1 MSVVSNA
8 RVSNTRHSR
17 NGGVPYAIERW
28 QDTDILVVRGSGDI
42 TASDNDAMS
51 RALETACETRPS
63 RAVILDLTAV
73 DYVPSAGEARNL
85 AKSFARLAKPRQC
98 LMAIV
103 AESGAQYGV
112 ARMIET
118 LSSMDDVTT
127 AAFISMDEAVAW
139 MQLGVREE

>member
-1 MSVVSNA
+1 
-8 RVSNTRHSR
+8 
-17 NGGVPYAIERW
+17 VPYSIERW
-28 QDTDILVVRGSGDI
+28 QDTDILVVRGSGEI
-42 TASDNDAMS
+42 TAADNDAMT

-63 RAVILDLTAV
+63 RAVILDLTVV

-85 AKSFARLAKPRQC
+85 AKSFARLARPRQC

-103 AESGAQYGV
+103 ADPGVQYGV

-118 LSSMDDVTT
+118 LSSMEEVTM
-127 AAFISMDEAVAW
+127 AAFTSMDEAVAW

>member
-1 MSVVSNA
+1 M
-8 RVSNTRHSR
+8 
-17 NGGVPYAIERW
+17 PYSINRW
-28 QDTDILVVRGSGDI
+28 EDTDILVVRGSGDI
-42 TASDNDAMS
+42 TAADND
-51 RALETACETRPS
+51 
-63 RAVILDLTAV
+63 
-73 DYVPSAGEARNL
+73 ARNL
-85 AKSFARLAKPRQC
+85 AKSFARLAKPRHC

-127 AAFISMDEAVAW
+127 AAFGSMDEAVAW